1 MHNYVGGNMY
11 IRIKTSVMGEF
22 GRILTNLGLA
32 YGLMSKDQF
41 VERIARYAHEQNMSE
56 EKMMALVESLFEE
69 LEITHRRRQA
79 RQMFEAHE
87 MKKSTENPESED
99 FFDHVKSAAHDFIT
113 PDPASEQILSELKN
127 LRIAIEKLTSAMQE
141 KPEGE

>member
-1 MHNYVGGNMY
+1 
-11 IRIKTSVMGEF
+11 MGEF

-41 VERIARYAHEQNMSE
+41 VEKVAAYAHEKNMSE

-79 RQMFEAHE
+79 RQMYEAFE
-87 MKKSTENPESED
+87 MKKSTENPETED
-99 FFDHVKSAAHDFIT
+99 FFDHMKSAASDFTT
-113 PDPASEQILSELKN
+113 PDPASGQILSELKN
-127 LRIAIEKLTSAMQE
+127 LRAAIENLTDAMRDD
-141 KPEGE
+141 KPASE

>member
-1 MHNYVGGNMY
+1 M
-11 IRIKTSVMGEF
+11 SEF

-41 VERIARYAHEQNMSE
+41 VERVARYAQENNMSE
-56 EKMMALVESLFEE
+56 DKMMSLVETLFEE

-79 RQMFEAHE
+79 RQMWEAE
-87 MKKSTENPESED
+87 
-99 FFDHVKSAAHDFIT
+99 
-113 PDPASEQILSELKN
+113 ELKQTARHTQKPDAFSTVMGAARGFAQPETNEEVVAEMRALRTAMEN
-127 LRIAIEKLTSAMQE
+127 LTQALKN